1 MESVSDTK
9 NLELVRF
16 GNYFL
21 GMLNDLKRRPEDAA
35 NELNVSLEEI
45 TGIIEGKKEITS
57 KIISRAVKIWPVNYR
72 DFFLI
77 HDDCPDGIK
86 IMRNEDS
93 AKSSRVMDRGG
104 MPYYEYRDT
113 AMSSVALFRPEW
125 IEELCIV
132 EDNDPNNL
140 AVQWNNGHFMHQFTY
155 FIGDVNYYYR
165 GPDGEK
171 KVAQP
176 LASGDN
182 KEPKE
187 GQEIIA
193 EKDTEEVKEISKED
207 MIKAMKDMPEEII
220 KAAFDKMN
228 KESKDEEV
236 SDEDKGKEALQKEA
250 VEQRIKEIDV
260 TEHVEALMSGEGDLT
275 DDFKKKA
282 ATVFESA
289 VKSKVRNEVTR
300 LQENYDKELEEAT
313 KSIKSELSEKVDTYL
328 NYVVEEWMKDNQLA
342 VERGLKGEIAE
353 DFIAGLKQLFEDHYV
368 DIPDEKYDVLQAQSD
383 KIAELEEKVNK
394 TLDESMELKKSKD
407 SLTRN
412 KVMSESTSD
421 LADTEIEKFKE
432 LTQDVDFDNEDNFK
446 GKLDTLKESYFPK
459 VKKESSETIDNVATG
474 PAQDID
480 MSDSMA
486 AYTKAISHA
495 EAENVKGATK

>member
-1 MESVSDTK
+1 M
-9 NLELVRF
+9 
-16 GNYFL
+16 
-21 GMLNDLKRRPEDAA
+21 A
-35 NELNVSLEEI
+35 NE
-45 TGIIEGKKEITS
+45 IEKT
-57 KIISRAVKIWPVNYR
+57 
-72 DFFLI
+72 
-77 HDDCPDGIK
+77 
-86 IMRNEDS
+86 
-93 AKSSRVMDRGG
+93 
-104 MPYYEYRDT
+104 
-113 AMSSVALFRPEW
+113 
-125 IEELCIV
+125 IEELEAEVLSELEEQTAADAAKKGAAPAEAGIKASDASAV
-132 EDNDPNNL
+132 TPGGQVDDLGP
-140 AVQWNNGHFMHQFTY
+140 AVQHPFDKKTSAHKADTEADEKK
-155 FIGDVNYYYR
+155 GDSAQKSELAPEVGNQTPY
-165 GPDGEK
+165 DGEK

-193 EKDTEEVKEISKED
+193 EKDTEEVKEVSKED
-207 MIKAMKDMPEEII
+207 MIKAMKDMPEELIR
-220 KAAFDKMN
+220 AAFDKMN

-236 SDEDKGKEALQKEA
+236 SDEDKEKEALQKEA